1 MRNVDIGPLLADLIE
16 VTASLE
22 EEFAFL
28 LKAAPRDL
36 QMEHMLGVNETQH
49 VWHRQLQSL
58 LAKVSDLR
66 KGPDSQ
72 SEAKQ
77 QPA

>member
-1 MRNVDIGPLLADLIE
+1 MRNADIAPVLADLIE

-22 EEFAFL
+22 EEVAFL

-36 QMEHMLGVNETQH
+36 RMEHMLGVDETEH
-49 VWHRQLQSL
+49 AWHRQLQSL

-66 KGPDSQ
+66 KGLES
-72 SEAKQ
+72 
-77 QPA
+77 

>member
-1 MRNVDIGPLLADLIE
+1 MRNEDIALVLADLIE
-16 VTASLE
+16 VTAGLE
-22 EEFAFL
+22 EEVAFL

-36 QMEHMLGVNETQH
+36 QMEHMLGVDETEH

-66 KGPDSQ
+66 KDLGF
-72 SEAKQ
+72 
-77 QPA
+77 

>member
-1 MRNVDIGPLLADLIE
+1 MRNDGMALILADLIE

-22 EEFAFL
+22 EEVAFL
-28 LKAAPRDL
+28 LKTAPRDL
-36 QMEHMLGVNETQH
+36 QMEHMLGVDETDH

-66 KGPDSQ
+66 KGLES
-72 SEAKQ
+72 
-77 QPA
+77 

>member
-1 MRNVDIGPLLADLIE
+1 MRNEDIALVLADLIE
-16 VTASLE
+16 VTAGLE
-22 EEFAFL
+22 EEVAFL

-36 QMEHMLGVNETQH
+36 QTEHMLGVDETEH

-66 KGPDSQ
+66 KDLGS
-72 SEAKQ
+72 
-77 QPA
+77 